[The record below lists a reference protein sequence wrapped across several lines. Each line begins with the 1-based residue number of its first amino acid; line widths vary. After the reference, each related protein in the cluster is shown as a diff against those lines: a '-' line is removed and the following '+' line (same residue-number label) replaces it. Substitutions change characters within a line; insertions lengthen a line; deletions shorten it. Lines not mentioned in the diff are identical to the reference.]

1 MFNRISELF
10 LFDIYVAILIIE
22 EVVNRF
28 DDAGQLRYDFMAWD
42 TVIREFEII
51 GEATN
56 RLIKSEILDE
66 RSRVVVD
73 FRNLLIHHYFGINS
87 EEIFDVAK
95 YDLVAFKNIILQKI
109 QQVDPII
116 KQEII
121 EEVCEENKHLQFVI
135 GQLAKLK

>member
-1 MFNRISELF
+1 MMRVS
-10 LFDIYVAILIIE
+10 FDTTLW
-22 EVVNRF
+22 
-28 DDAGQLRYDFMAWD
+28 L
-42 TVIREFEII
+42 
-51 GEATN
+51 
-56 RLIKSEILDE
+56 
-66 RSRVVVD
+66 
-73 FRNLLIHHYFGINS
+73 GINS

-95 YDLVAFKNIILQKI
+95 YDLVAFKNIVLQKI

>member
-22 EVVNRF
+22 EVVSRF
-28 DDAGQLRYDFMAWD
+28 DDAAQLRYDFMAWD